1 MVKNMPKKYRRYRH
15 GGPLGGIRGLPKL
28 KSASKQPQD
37 KVRREL
43 RRSEAPIMRSGG
55 VVGLR
60 GGGQVRMV
68 YSNGQLIPAYG
79 FGDWIK
85 KWGGKAA
92 KGIMKV
98 APMAM
103 DFLPFGGTAK
113 SIIGGALRAGS
124 GIAEG
129 EDVGSAIGSGFE
141 TGMGEYFAEKA
152 ANDPE
157 WGYKNY
163 AKIRA
168 LEKLGMGHAGGAGG
182 PPSVRMGV
190 PEEAMAPISGS
201 AAKGARAP
209 SETITRLTGPAAS
222 KYNLFDELKGKA
234 RGGIIGLQEGG
245 DVRQGLREPSR
256 EDMDEMSRR
265 HRARYKG
272 QAQVGGPGPGQD
284 PWSMWQQQ
292 QQRSDPRFRPGT
304 PASAAGSGSR
314 SDPFLND
321 PAGLAAYRSQ
331 QQGQQGAVHP
341 SQRPQQGPPG
351 GQPAGGG
358 GPAGAGTGGY
368 RPQALPE
375 GYGGPQA
382 YAGYGM
388 PAQLGVRQ
396 EFVSPE
402 VASQYA
408 DIKEGIMQAG
418 TRPWEDVRYKGPQ
431 LAGFTDMEAAYQAGV
446 GALGTGEGPQG
457 TRQAEA
463 TIGEAA
469 KGIGQVA
476 AAAGQPEL
484 EREADLSQ
492 YMSQYTSG
500 VTDPKLA
507 KLREFQQEQA
517 QELGSQAAGAGAFG
531 GYRQGV
537 MEGQQRQD
545 VAQQAADIIGADQEA
560 AFKSA
565 QAAFGRDVATGAGA
579 RGQQMDAY
587 GQLLGAGG
595 QQASLGGQQQSQEM
609 ARLDAL
615 KRAGMSQRELQQA
628 GLDVAKE
635 QHELGVQHPEKQ
647 LSWMTGMLG
656 NLPYQN
662 IVQQAGYK
670 PQMGPASTMMGAGI
684 AGAGMAAG
692 WRGGQPSPQG
702 GFPQQPYPQT
712 GTQPT
717 GFTPPSFDTNI
728 YQPGQM
734 GSFGQFGSQGGGG
747 QPPAGGGLP
756 PGGAFTPAGRLGMQ
770 PDASHVTQ
778 GIGQG
783 LLGGQANKGYW
794 G

>member
-1 MVKNMPKKYRRYRH
+1 M
-15 GGPLGGIRGLPKL
+15 
-28 KSASKQPQD
+28 
-37 KVRREL
+37 E
-43 RRSEAPIMRSGG
+43 
-55 VVGLR
+55 
-60 GGGQVRMV
+60 
-68 YSNGQLIPAYG
+68 
-79 FGDWIK
+79 
-85 KWGGKAA
+85 
-92 KGIMKV
+92 
-98 APMAM
+98 
-103 DFLPFGGTAK
+103 
-113 SIIGGALRAGS
+113 
-124 GIAEG
+124 
-129 EDVGSAIGSGFE
+129 
-141 TGMGEYFAEKA
+141 
-152 ANDPE
+152 
-157 WGYKNY
+157 
-163 AKIRA
+163 
-168 LEKLGMGHAGGAGG
+168 
-182 PPSVRMGV
+182 
-190 PEEAMAPISGS
+190 
-201 AAKGARAP
+201 
-209 SETITRLTGPAAS
+209 
-222 KYNLFDELKGKA
+222 
-234 RGGIIGLQEGG
+234 
-245 DVRQGLREPSR
+245 
-256 EDMDEMSRR
+256 EMSRR
-265 HRARYKG
+265 FRERYSG
-272 QAQVGGPGPGQD
+272 GAQRRGQD

-292 QQRSDPRFRPGT
+292 QQRSDPRFGPGT

-314 SDPFLND
+314 SDPFLGD
-321 PAGLAAYRSQ
+321 PAGLADYRRQ
-331 QQGQQGAVHP
+331 QQGQQVPQG
-341 SQRPQQGPPG
+341 RPPLPP
-351 GQPAGGG
+351 QEPQAGGG

-388 PAQLGVRQ
+388 PSGMGVRQ

-431 LAGFTDMEAAYQAGV
+431 LAGFTDMEAAYQAGI
-446 GALGTGEGPQG
+446 GALGTGQGPQG

-469 KGIGQVA
+469 RGIGQAA
-476 AAAGQPEL
+476 AAAGTPEL

-565 QAAFGRDVATGAGA
+565 QAAFARDVATGTGA

-595 QQASLGGQQQSQEM
+595 QQAALGTQQQSQEM
-609 ARLDAL
+609 ARLDAMR
-615 KRAGMSQRELQQA
+615 RAGMSQRELQQA

-647 LSWMTGMLG
+647 LSWMTNMLG
-656 NLPYQN
+656 SLPYQN
-662 IVQQAGYK
+662 IVQEAQYA
-670 PQMGPASTMMGAGI
+670 PQGGPLSTQMGAGI

-692 WRGGQPSPQG
+692 WRGNQPPPQQGWSG
-702 GFPQQPYPQT
+702 GFA
-712 GTQPT
+712 G
-717 GFTPPSFDTNI
+717 
-728 YQPGQM
+728 PGV
-734 GSFGQFGSQGGGG
+734 GWGGGQGGGQG
-747 QPPAGGGLP
+747 GPAPWMTNIPQLGGGTP
-756 PGGAFTPAGRLGMQ
+756 PP
-770 PDASHVTQ
+770 VTG

-783 LLGGQANKGYW
+783 GPALPTTPNLGAPGNIGPINIGPTPPVPQYAG
-794 G
+794 GIVGRMRR